1 MKWWTHSIIFLLH
14 KSFSD
19 DLLLKVNCFISCLH
33 FIYWAFKSFI
43 LNLKVLCES
52 QPSFKDRG
60 GLVRPIKEVMYV
72 VNVTDTVLSQ
82 LMEKCNI
89 IAEKNVIKKVFFGV
103 SKVLALKQP
112 DFLKELCKHNA
123 NTDEISSHKTR
134 MIEKI
139 VSCYATLRLKHYC
152 KLKTTTFHRKK
163 IRRYFNKLI
172 LFKNQ

>member
-1 MKWWTHSIIFLLH
+1 
-14 KSFSD
+14 
-19 DLLLKVNCFISCLH
+19 
-33 FIYWAFKSFI
+33 
-43 LNLKVLCES
+43 
-52 QPSFKDRG
+52 
-60 GLVRPIKEVMYV
+60 MYV

-89 IAEKNVIKKVFFGV
+89 IAENNVIRKVFFGV

-112 DFLKELCKHNA
+112 DFLKELCNHNA

-163 IRRYFNKLI
+163 IRRYYNKLI
-172 LFKNQ
+172 LFKNQQYLLHYLSCNKYIVTLDVSYLLNSLREEKLFFKISFDIEILAIFQVSQQITLSVTKALFE

>member
-1 MKWWTHSIIFLLH
+1 
-14 KSFSD
+14 
-19 DLLLKVNCFISCLH
+19 
-33 FIYWAFKSFI
+33 
-43 LNLKVLCES
+43 
-52 QPSFKDRG
+52 
-60 GLVRPIKEVMYV
+60 MYV

-89 IAEKNVIKKVFFGV
+89 IAENNVIRKVFFGV

-112 DFLKELCKHNA
+112 DFLKELCNHNA

-163 IRRYFNKLI
+163 IRRYYNKLI
-172 LFKNQ
+172 LFKNQQYLLHYLSCNKYIVTLDVSYLLNSLREEKLFFKISFDIEILAIFQVSQQIALSVTKALFE

>member
-1 MKWWTHSIIFLLH
+1 
-14 KSFSD
+14 
-19 DLLLKVNCFISCLH
+19 
-33 FIYWAFKSFI
+33 
-43 LNLKVLCES
+43 
-52 QPSFKDRG
+52 
-60 GLVRPIKEVMYV
+60 MYV

>member
-1 MKWWTHSIIFLLH
+1 
-14 KSFSD
+14 
-19 DLLLKVNCFISCLH
+19 
-33 FIYWAFKSFI
+33 
-43 LNLKVLCES
+43 
-52 QPSFKDRG
+52 
-60 GLVRPIKEVMYV
+60 MYV

-89 IAEKNVIKKVFFGV
+89 IAENNVIRKVFFGV

-112 DFLKELCKHNA
+112 DFLKELCNHNA

-163 IRRYFNKLI
+163 IRRYYNKLI
-172 LFKNQ
+172 LFKNQQYLLHYLSCNKYIVTLDVSYLLNSLREEKIFFKISFDIEILAIFQVSQQIALSVTKALFE

>member
-1 MKWWTHSIIFLLH
+1 
-14 KSFSD
+14 
-19 DLLLKVNCFISCLH
+19 
-33 FIYWAFKSFI
+33 
-43 LNLKVLCES
+43 
-52 QPSFKDRG
+52 
-60 GLVRPIKEVMYV
+60 MYV

-89 IAEKNVIKKVFFGV
+89 IAENNVIRKVFFGV

-112 DFLKELCKHNA
+112 DFLKELCNHNA

-163 IRRYFNKLI
+163 IRRYYNKLI
-172 LFKNQ
+172 LFKNQQYLLHYLSCNKYIVTLDVSYLLNSLREEKIFFKISFDVEILAIFQVSQQITLSVTKALFE

>member
-1 MKWWTHSIIFLLH
+1 
-14 KSFSD
+14 
-19 DLLLKVNCFISCLH
+19 
-33 FIYWAFKSFI
+33 
-43 LNLKVLCES
+43 
-52 QPSFKDRG
+52 
-60 GLVRPIKEVMYV
+60 MYV

-89 IAEKNVIKKVFFGV
+89 IVENNVIKKVFFGV

-112 DFLKELCKHNA
+112 DFLKELCNHNA

-163 IRRYFNKLI
+163 IRRYYNKLI
-172 LFKNQ
+172 LFKNQQYLLHYLSCNKYIVTLDVSYLLNSLREEKIFFKISFDIEILAIFQVSQQIALSVTKALFE

>member
-1 MKWWTHSIIFLLH
+1 
-14 KSFSD
+14 
-19 DLLLKVNCFISCLH
+19 
-33 FIYWAFKSFI
+33 
-43 LNLKVLCES
+43 
-52 QPSFKDRG
+52 
-60 GLVRPIKEVMYV
+60 MYV

-82 LMEKCNI
+82 LMENCNI
-89 IAEKNVIKKVFFGV
+89 IAENNVIRKVFFGV

-112 DFLKELCKHNA
+112 DFLKELCNHNA

-163 IRRYFNKLI
+163 IRRYYNKLI
-172 LFKNQ
+172 LFKNQQYLLHYLSCNKYIVTLDVSYLLNSLREEKIFFQDFI